1 MQRHQLNKVNKDEL
15 IESILA
21 AGREVEGLPGIM
33 NKFDEVIKEMDSL
46 KALVISP
53 ESVINKKITSLE
65 SKVEKQADII
75 FKQQLFLEALDRK
88 ERAANLVILGV
99 PDYEEV
105 FDGETSDE
113 SKLNKIWTKI
123 GAGSVN
129 ATHRRLGQRN
139 IQRSRPILVTLQDK
153 NERLNILD
161 RARNLKTSGE
171 LFKKIY
177 IKKDI
182 HPSIRK
188 EWERLRSVE
197 KTEKDRPENVGCV
210 VRLDT
215 QERKVYR
222 DNVVIDSWN
231 PQGF

>member
-1 MQRHQLNKVNKDEL
+1 
-15 IESILA
+15 
-21 AGREVEGLPGIM
+21 
-33 NKFDEVIKEMDSL
+33 MDRV
-46 KALVISP
+46 K
-53 ESVINKKITSLE
+53 
-65 SKVEKQADII
+65 
-75 FKQQLFLEALDRK
+75 
-88 ERAANLVILGV
+88 
-99 PDYEEV
+99 
-105 FDGETSDE
+105 
-113 SKLNKIWTKI
+113 
-123 GAGSVN
+123 
-129 ATHRRLGQRN
+129 
-139 IQRSRPILVTLQDK
+139 
-153 NERLNILD
+153 
-161 RARNLKTSGE
+161 NLKTSGE

>member
-1 MQRHQLNKVNKDEL
+1 MQRHQLSKVNKDEL
-15 IESILA
+15 IESIFA
-21 AGREVEGLPGIM
+21 AGREVGGLPGIM
-33 NKFDEVIKEMDSL
+33 NKFDEVIKEMGSL

-53 ESVINKKITSLE
+53 ESVINKKITSHE
-65 SKVEKQADII
+65 NKVQKQADII

-153 NERLNILD
+153 IE
-161 RARNLKTSGE
+161 
-171 LFKKIY
+171 
-177 IKKDI
+177 
-182 HPSIRK
+182 
-188 EWERLRSVE
+188 
-197 KTEKDRPENVGCV
+197 
-210 VRLDT
+210 
-215 QERKVYR
+215 
-222 DNVVIDSWN
+222 
-231 PQGF
+231 